1 MSLHNLQSGGR
12 AQEGLEV
19 GEWSWEKKICENSQQ
34 EQPGGTRNPLG
45 CEAKAADPGVAQGF
59 KSRLRR
65 LHLGLKLKA
74 RQVKLDLSL

>member
-1 MSLHNLQSGGR
+1 MSGAGK
-12 AQEGLEV
+12 
-19 GEWSWEKKICENSQQ
+19 KKICENSQQ